1 MEIYLIRHGIAQER
15 EIGIPDEARSLTT
28 KGQDKTRQVAA
39 RLYELGVRFDVIL
52 TSPLVR
58 SRQTA
63 EILHQYKLSQNM
75 TESALLAPD
84 GSIYDW
90 LAWFKAQQYP
100 QATQLALVGH
110 QPNLG
115 QWAEILVWGEDRAKL
130 ILKKAGI
137 IGLALPETEVLIGQA
152 QLFWLTPPKFLL

>member
-15 EIGIPDEARSLTT
+15 EIGIPDEARSLTL
-28 KGQDKTRQVAA
+28 KGQDKTRQVAG
-39 RLYELGVRFDVIL
+39 RLYDLGVRFDVIL

-63 EILHQYKLSQNM
+63 AILHEYKLSRDIA
-75 TESALLAPD
+75 ESAHLAPN

-90 LAWFKAQQYP
+90 LDWLKAQPYP
-100 QATQLALVGH
+100 QQTQLALIGH

-115 QWAEILVWGEDRAKL
+115 QWAEILVWGEDRARL

-137 IGLALPETEVLIGQA
+137 IGLALPETDSPIGQA